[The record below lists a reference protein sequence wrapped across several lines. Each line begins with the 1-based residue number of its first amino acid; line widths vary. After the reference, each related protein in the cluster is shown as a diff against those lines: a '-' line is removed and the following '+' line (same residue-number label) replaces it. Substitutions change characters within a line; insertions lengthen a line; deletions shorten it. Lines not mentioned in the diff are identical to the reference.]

1 MASVSSYINHI
12 IAVVGYRNLIIIGI
26 IIVLLIIAIIIYRSL
41 RLKVYRQEIVEI
53 ENHVNGIKSLP
64 IFAKATPHLPRES
77 NSLYFSDDSVVIM
90 ESSKSGTLLFSLT

>member
-41 RLKVYRQEIVEI
+41 RLKVYRL
-53 ENHVNGIKSLP
+53 K
-64 IFAKATPHLPRES
+64 
-77 NSLYFSDDSVVIM
+77 
-90 ESSKSGTLLFSLT
+90 